1 MISCLELSRQKAS
14 QCGLDCLADLR
25 FVGWNKAGEQI
36 EKVLRWAGPHGSSE
50 GRECVPAQDPG
61 DSKEEW

>member
-1 MISCLELSRQKAS
+1 MK
-14 QCGLDCLADLR
+14 CGLDWLADLR